1 MSATVT
7 ATHLAR
13 RAMIYVRQSTTAQ
26 MFDHQESTR
35 RQYALADRALALG
48 WPREAVEVIDDDQGH
63 SGATTVG
70 RAGFTRLVKAVAQGA
85 VGAVFA
91 LEVSRLA
98 RSSEDW
104 RHLLALCA
112 VAQALVL
119 DEQSVYDPAL
129 PDDRLLLDL
138 KGTMSEAEL
147 HWLGL
152 RLTGARVAK
161 ARRGALRIAA
171 PTGYV
176 WTERGLAFDPDES
189 VQRAIATIFARYEV
203 SPSGWAV
210 VRWAR
215 ANTFRV
221 PTRRTHADGTSEVT
235 WKPLG
240 MSRLHE
246 MLASPIYAGAY
257 AYGRRPI
264 APVLLDGQI
273 KRVRAPG
280 RDPSA
285 WRVLLR
291 DAHPGYISWVQYEAN
306 QARLRAN
313 SARLGKA
320 GPGAPR
326 DGPALLVGLAL
337 CGRCGRRMRVAY
349 SSSRQAYWS
358 YVCVGGRDAG
368 QVNCWAVP
376 GRALDGAVS
385 DLFLETVAPRELDLS
400 LAVQHNA
407 DAQARGLSACWAT
420 RVEQARYEAR
430 RAERRYKAVD
440 PDNRVVARTLER
452 EWEQRLADLE
462 EVERAATAAR
472 EARAIDLSDDD
483 RARIRALASD
493 LPAVWNAPTT
503 TPADR
508 KAMLRLVI
516 EAIALTPI
524 EVPRRATTLRVQWR
538 SGVITEL
545 EAPRA
550 RRGDPFTTTATAQA
564 RIRALAAEGL
574 HDADIAARLDAEGV
588 RPGRGAMWSVWSVR
602 WVRRRANIPR
612 RAPDRPR
619 MGPLPDRYP
628 DGRYSIPGV
637 ARRFKVSRD
646 VVRTWLE
653 HGLVHGTFEPYGTF
667 RRVCCLTIDD
677 ATARRLA
684 RVAAR
689 ARRG

>member
-35 RQYALADRALALG
+35 RQYALAERALALG
-48 WPREAVEVIDDDQGH
+48 WPREAIEVIDEDQGH

-85 VGAVFA
+85 VGAIFA

-112 VAQALVL
+112 VAQTLVL

-161 ARRGALRIAA
+161 ARRGALRISA

-176 WTERGLAFDPDES
+176 WTEHGLAFDPDES
-189 VQRAIATIFARYEV
+189 VQSAMAALFARYAV

-215 ANTFRV
+215 ANSFQV
-221 PTRRTHADGTSEVT
+221 PTRHTHADGASEVT

-257 AYGRRPI
+257 AYGRRPT
-264 APVLLDGQI
+264 ASVLLDGQI

-291 DAHPGYISWVQYEAN
+291 DAHPGYISWVQFEAN

-313 SARLGKA
+313 SVRLGKA

-326 DGPALLVGLAL
+326 EGPALLVGLAL

-349 SSSRQAYWS
+349 SSARQVYWS
-358 YVCVGGRDAG
+358 YVCVGAQDTG

-400 LAVQHNA
+400 LAVQHDA
-407 DAQARGLSACWAT
+407 DAQAQGLSRSWAT

-472 EARAIDLSDDD
+472 EVRAIDLSVDD
-483 RARIRALASD
+483 RARIRALARD

-503 TPADR
+503 APADR

-516 EAIALTPI
+516 EAVALTPI

-538 SGVITEL
+538 SGVISEL

-550 RRGDPFTTTATAQA
+550 KRGDPFTTTGTAQA

-588 RPGRGAMWSVWSVR
+588 RPGRGATWSVWSVR
-602 WVRRRANIPR
+602 WVRSRANIPR
-612 RAPDRPR
+612 CAPDRPR
-619 MGPLPDRYP
+619 TRPLPDRYP
-628 DGRYSIPGV
+628 DGRYSIPGA
-637 ARRFKVSRD
+637 ARRFGVSQD

-653 HGLVHGTFEPYGTF
+653 DGLVQGTFEPYGTF
-667 RRVCCLTIDD
+667 RRVCWLTIDE